1 MRHYCLAVMVI
12 LSIVSVSSS
21 CVRAPEPTSAPLPVP
36 TSEPSTQQA
45 STATQAF
52 EIPIV
57 DAHSQ
62 ITPENLD
69 KIIQLMGRV
78 GVTCTILSPGVTSH
92 KGLVTPESLVS
103 FASKYPGRIVPAV
116 RTKVRRYENYYALL
130 EKQVKMDGYGA
141 MAEFLMYH
149 SRKGNRAPEIVVY
162 PDDKRVQAALSYALD
177 KKWPFVIHIEF
188 AAAGCPYDE
197 FMNKLKGLLVQY
209 PQHPFVLIHM
219 GQLDLVA
226 VRQLIEKHDNIYF
239 ITSASTPFYAMNPF
253 NDRWT
258 NMFNGRTLSG
268 DWKQLIIKYPDR
280 FIMGFDM
287 VWAKQWGRF
296 YLGQVKLW
304 REAIKELPAEV
315 AHAFAHGNAERLW
328 NLPPS
333 D

>member
-1 MRHYCLAVMVI
+1 MRDYRFAVMVI
-12 LSIVSVSSS
+12 LGIVSISSS
-21 CVRAPEPTSAPLPVP
+21 CVRATVPTSASPPVS
-36 TSEPSTQQA
+36 TFEPATQRA
-45 STATQAF
+45 STATEVF

-62 ITPENLD
+62 ITPENFD
-69 KIIQLMGRV
+69 KIIQLMDRV
-78 GVTCTILSPGVTSH
+78 GVARTILSPGVTSF

-116 RTKVRRYENYYALL
+116 RTKARRYENYYELL
-130 EKQVKMDGYGA
+130 EKQVNMKGYGA

-162 PDDKRVQAALSYALD
+162 PDDKRVQTALRYALD
-177 KKWPFVIHIEF
+177 RKWPFVIHIEF

-197 FMNKLKGLLVQY
+197 FMSKLKGLLVQY

-219 GQLDLVA
+219 GQLDRVA
-226 VRQLIEKHDNIYF
+226 VQQLIETHDNIYF
-239 ITSASTPFYAMNPF
+239 ITSSSTSAYAVNPF

-258 NMFNGRTLSG
+258 NMFNGRTLST
-268 DWKQLIIKYPDR
+268 DWKQVIIKYPDR

-287 VWAKQWGRF
+287 VWAKQWGQF

-315 AHAFAHGNAERLW
+315 AHAFTHGNAERLW
-328 NLPPS
+328 HLLPS
-333 D
+333 N